1 MSIVRINSLGITDGT
16 IVNADI
22 ASAAA
27 IATTKLGAG
36 AVLQVVSATTT
47 TETATTSSSYQ
58 ATTLTVSITPSNSAN
73 KVLIQ
78 AQFVLCTAT
87 DSNWAD
93 TTLYRSASNLV
104 GANGCVGVY
113 VGGATQ
119 IHTPASITF
128 LDSPSTTSATT
139 YTVRIRSRSNST
151 SVRFNADSFTAS
163 IVATEISA

>member
-1 MSIVRINSLGITDGT
+1 MSI
-16 IVNADI
+16 
-22 ASAAA
+22 
-27 IATTKLGAG
+27 TKLNNLSVSALTALPSGVG
-36 AVLQVVSATTT
+36 GKVLQVLNATTT
-47 TETATTSSSYQ
+47 SETATTSSSYQ
-58 ATTLTVSITPSNSAN
+58 ATNLSVSITPSNSAN

-93 TTLYRSASNLV
+93 STLYRGASNLV

-113 VGGATQ
+113 IGDASQ

-139 YTVRIRSRSNST
+139 YTVRIRSRNNSGNT
-151 SVRFNADSFTAS
+151 RFNADNFTAT
-163 IVATEISA
+163 IVAMEISA